1 MSSIVALDPL
11 LAIQSSLLLFEAK
24 KKKIPPFITDLTHC
38 NISIK
43 LDILIVSKNIWLNK
57 IHKGT
62 IDILNKIS
70 NYMFSR
76 IVSTIYI
83 FKNESSIQN
92 PKSQRIVARW
102 SYIKEHFR
110 RI

>member
-43 LDILIVSKNIWLNK
+43 LDILIVSVKNIWLD
-57 IHKGT
+57 KGT
-62 IDILNKIS
+62 IDILNKI
-70 NYMFSR
+70 N
-76 IVSTIYI
+76 
-83 FKNESSIQN
+83 N
-92 PKSQRIVARW
+92 
-102 SYIKEHFR
+102 
-110 RI
+110 

>member
-24 KKKIPPFITDLTHC
+24 KKKIPPFITDLTRC

-43 LDILIVSKNIWLNK
+43 LDILIVSVKNIWLD
-57 IHKGT
+57 KGT

-110 RI
+110 RV